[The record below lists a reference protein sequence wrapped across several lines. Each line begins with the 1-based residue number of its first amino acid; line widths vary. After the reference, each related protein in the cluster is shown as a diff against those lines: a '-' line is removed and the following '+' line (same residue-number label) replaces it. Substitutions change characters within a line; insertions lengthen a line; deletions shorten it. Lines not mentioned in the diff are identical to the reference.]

1 MDSQE
6 KNQIPY
12 NDSFICPHCETR
24 AQFNLIFPDF
34 NSRDGDNFIANLKK
48 ASWDEQGKTFT
59 YTYQVWKCQVC
70 EKLVFRAIK
79 NYKYGSEKIIGQFP
93 SSIRS
98 DSSFSG
104 SVPKAILEDFESA
117 LKCFEFDEYRPVV
130 AMCRRA
136 LQASVLEQGAGSE
149 KDLIDQ
155 IDELNKTKPDRFTTD
170 IKDWAHNIRI
180 FGNWGVHPDK
190 DGLKDVK
197 QEIAKEVIDFL
208 KSYFHYVY
216 VMPQK
221 VANARLKQK
230 PQEKEE

>member
-1 MDSQE
+1 
-6 KNQIPY
+6 
-12 NDSFICPHCETR
+12 
-24 AQFNLIFPDF
+24 
-34 NSRDGDNFIANLKK
+34 
-48 ASWDEQGKTFT
+48 
-59 YTYQVWKCQVC
+59 
-70 EKLVFRAIK
+70 VFRAIE
-79 NYKYGSEKIIGQFP
+79 NYKYGGKKIIGQFP

-98 DSSFSG
+98 DSNFSG
-104 SVPKAILEDFESA
+104 SVPKEILEDFESA
-117 LKCFEFDEYRPVV
+117 LKCFEFDEYRPAVG
-130 AMCRRA
+130 MCRRA

-155 IDELNKTKPDRFTTD
+155 IDELNKMKPDRFTTG

-190 DGLKDVK
+190 DGLKDVN

-230 PQEKEE
+230 SQEKEK

>member
-1 MDSQE
+1 MINQE
-6 KNQIPY
+6 PPQIPY
-12 NDSFICPHCETR
+12 NDSFICPHCGTK
-24 AQFNLIFPDF
+24 AQFNLIFPNF
-34 NSRDGDNFIANLKK
+34 NSRDKDDFITSLRQ
-48 ASWDEQGKTFT
+48 ASWDEQSET
-59 YTYQVWKCQVC
+59 YTYIYQVWKCQVC
-70 EKLVFRAIK
+70 ERLVFRAIE
-79 NYKYGSEKIIGQFP
+79 NYKYGGKKIIGQFP
-93 SSIRS
+93 SAIRI
-98 DSSFSG
+98 DSNFSG
-104 SVPKAILEDFESA
+104 SVPKEILEDFESA
-117 LKCFEFDEYRPVV
+117 LKCFEFDEYRPTV

-136 LQASVLEQGAGSE
+136 LQASVLEQGADSK
-149 KDLIDQ
+149 KDLVDQ

-180 FGNWGVHPDK
+180 FGNWGAHPDK
-190 DGLKDVK
+190 DGLKDVN

>member
-1 MDSQE
+1 MDTQE
-6 KNQIPY
+6 KDQIPY

-34 NSRDGDNFIANLKK
+34 NSLNEDNFIANIGK
-48 ASWDEQGKTFT
+48 ASWDEQNKI
-59 YTYQVWKCQVC
+59 YTYQIWKCQFC
-70 EKLVFRAIK
+70 EKLVFRATET
-79 NYKYGSEKIIGQFP
+79 YEYGGEKIIGQFP

-98 DSSFSG
+98 DSNFSG
-104 SVPKAILEDFESA
+104 SVPKEILEDFESA
-117 LKCFEFDEYRPVV
+117 LKCFKFDEYKPAV

-136 LQASVLEQGAGSE
+136 LQASVLEQGTDSE

-155 IDELNKTKPDRFTTD
+155 IDELNKMKPDRFTTD

-180 FGNWGVHPDK
+180 FGNWGVHSNK
-190 DGLKDVK
+190 DGLKDVD
-197 QEIAKEVIDFL
+197 QEITKEVIDFL